1 MENMR
6 VITATETIKVPEM
19 VTGKN
24 DGLNRTEMVS
34 AALQQEI
41 KESINK
47 DISDEDL
54 KEITEKEVS
63 TANKLMS
70 VLNSKLK
77 FVTDERSKTGLVVQI
92 ISKETGELVRQIP
105 PEELL
110 DLMARLKETVI
121 GIFLDK
127 NV

>member
-24 DGLNRTEMVS
+24 DGLNRTEMAS